1 MEDPLLLQFLT
12 DLEVDL
18 VVLDLLLGFYKLDFI
33 VETYFC
39 NIFLECGYNYERLQ
53 YISASD
59 LDLIFSKREHLG
71 LKSEFRE
78 KLQKWKRAQHID
90 VCAGDTTPT
99 YKGKVTLLVLTNG
112 F

>member
-12 DLEVDL
+12 DHEVDL
-18 VVLDLLLGFYKLDFI
+18 VVLDLPLGFYKS
-33 VETYFC
+33 T
-39 NIFLECGYNYERLQ
+39 
-53 YISASD
+53 SASD

-78 KLQKWKRAQHID
+78 KLQKWKRAQVSLIFNIFIIG
-90 VCAGDTTPT
+90 CNNF
-99 YKGKVTLLVLTNG
+99 K